1 MDTKKNYPS
10 RVVNPM
16 TKKKKEGKTFAS
28 IGFHQDDEP
37 TNRLERRILKA
48 IQRKRK

>member
-1 MDTKKNYPS
+1 MNTNKNYPS
-10 RVVNPM
+10 KVVNPM
-16 TKKKKEGKTFAS
+16 AKKKKEGKS
-28 IGFHQDDEP
+28 VPVVNFHQDDEP

>member
-1 MDTKKNYPS
+1 MNTKKNYPS
-10 RVVNPM
+10 KVVNPM
-16 TKKKKEGKTFAS
+16 AKKKKEGKTFVS
-28 IGFHQDDEP
+28 LNFHQDDEP

>member
-1 MDTKKNYPS
+1 MDIKKNYPNK
-10 RVVNPM
+10 VINPM
-16 TKKKKEGKTFAS
+16 AKKHKEGKS
-28 IGFHQDDEP
+28 VPVVNFHQDDEP